1 MGIGN
6 PQASNQVY
14 WDANAGQYYTFNPY
28 SQDSK
33 TYLGDVLNTVNNA
46 TNKNKSIV
54 DEMVARANA
63 AAQNV
68 NVPTLAQLF
77 PSLQAP
83 MQNNMNMQMPSYGA
97 GRFLSPSMNTQSILN
112 SPTT

>member
-63 AAQNV
+63 SYTWHTMFQR
-68 NVPTLAQLF
+68 LSIQLI
-77 PSLQAP
+77 
-83 MQNNMNMQMPSYGA
+83 
-97 GRFLSPSMNTQSILN
+97 QSRMVG
-112 SPTT
+112 